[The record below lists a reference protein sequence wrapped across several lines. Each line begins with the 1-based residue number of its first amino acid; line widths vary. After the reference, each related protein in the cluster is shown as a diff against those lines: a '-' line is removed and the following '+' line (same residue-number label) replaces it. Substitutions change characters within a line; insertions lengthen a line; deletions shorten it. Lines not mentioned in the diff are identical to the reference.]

1 MEINRTQPFI
11 ATINGVKFTNE
22 MRFNLVEYLTDL
34 IEEVLDA
41 EPNAQ
46 FVEDLDE
53 LIHDLLLASELT
65 YSDIE
70 RILRDCIFDAGS
82 FDTLRFK
89 IDYLED
95 CTEYINEQLAQ
106 NTYRK
111 A

>member
-1 MEINRTQPFI
+1 MEIKRIQPFI

-22 MRFNLVEYLTDL
+22 MRFNLVEYLVDL

-53 LIHDLLLASELT
+53 LIADLLLASEFT
-65 YSDIE
+65 YSDIQ

-82 FDTLRFK
+82 FDTLQFN

-106 NTYRK
+106 NAYEVD
-111 A
+111 